1 MEWRRHNRAMPGTHQ
16 RIWRLQGARNFRDLG
31 GYVGHGG
38 RPLRWQ
44 RLFRSDHLAD
54 LTPADRARLAPLR
67 LARTFDFRGVDE
79 RAASPYHLPGA
90 TQHSLAIEPTVV
102 QRMNEITQAG
112 RTPTAPLVA
121 ELMHELYRSLVNDRA
136 DRYAEL
142 FEHLIES
149 DAPAVLHCTAGK
161 DRTGVAVALV
171 LLALGVPRDVVRQD
185 YLLTNELAAEPPPSP
200 GDLPGD
206 AWAVL
211 WGVQP
216 GFLDTALGV
225 IDAEHGGVQR
235 YLSRQLRLTPAALDT
250 LAARYLQGD

>member
-1 MEWRRHNRAMPGTHQ
+1 MHPPPERA
-16 RIWRLQGARNFRDLG
+16 WRLQGAPNFRDLG
-31 GYVGHGG
+31 GYPGRDG

-79 RAASPYHLPGA
+79 RAATPYDLGGA

-102 QRMNEITQAG
+102 QRMNDVVDAGQAL
-112 RTPTAPLVA
+112 TAPLVTA
-121 ELMHELYRSLVNDRA
+121 LMHELYRALVNDRA
-136 DRYAEL
+136 DRFAEL
-142 FEHLIES
+142 FEHLLES
-149 DAPAVLHCTAGK
+149 DVPSVFHCTAGK
-161 DRTGVAVALV
+161 DRTGIAAALV

-185 YLLTNELAAEPPPSP
+185 YLLTNELAPDPPPARADTP
-200 GDLPGD
+200 AD

-216 GFLDTALGV
+216 AFLDTALEV
-225 IDAEHGGVQR
+225 IDSDHGGVER
-235 YLSRQLRLTPAALDT
+235 YLARRLRLTPAARDA
-250 LAARYLQGD
+250 LATRYLQAG